1 MDVNLYAKYLDL
13 FATHLKAERGLSV
26 NTVESYTRDIK
37 NFLAYIEGLNTITG
51 VERKIMHEYIVK
63 LYDVGLDP
71 RSIARS
77 VSALKTFFSF
87 LLREGL
93 IKDDPCVNLK
103 APRFAK
109 NLPSALTVDEIDR
122 IFNVVDT
129 QKWEGVRDRA
139 MLELLYASGLRVSE
153 LVGLK
158 KEDVNLEQNFIVVRA
173 GKGGKD
179 RMTLVGESAKKWMIL
194 YLEKGLDRLMVNDFF
209 FITRRNRPLTRQAL
223 WLKIK
228 EYALKANVTKQVY
241 PHILRHSFATHMLE
255 GGADLRVIQTLL
267 GHSSITTTEIYT
279 HVCNEFLKEE
289 YERFHPKGNT

>member
-1 MDVNLYAKYLDL
+1 MDVNLYKKYLDL
-13 FATHLKAERGLSV
+13 FATHLTAERGLSG
-26 NTVESYTRDIK
+26 NTVESYVRDVK
-37 NFLAYIEGLNTITG
+37 NLLLYLEGINTITG
-51 VERKIMHEYIVK
+51 VERKTIHEYIVK

-87 LLREGL
+87 LLREGIL
-93 IKDDPCVNLK
+93 KDDPCVNLK

-109 NLPSALTVDEIDR
+109 HLPEALTVNEIDS
-122 IFNVVDT
+122 IFGVIDT
-129 QKWEGVRDRA
+129 QKWEGIRDRA
-139 MLELLYASGLRVSE
+139 MLELMYASGLRVSE

-158 KEDVNLEQNFIVVRA
+158 KEDVNIGQGFIVVRA

-179 RMTLVGESAKKWMIL
+179 RMTLIGDSAKKWLLL
-194 YLEKGLDRLMVNDFF
+194 YLEKGLDRLQVNDYF
-209 FITRRNRPLTRQAL
+209 FITRRNKPLSRQAL

-228 EYALKANVTKQVY
+228 EYALKANVAKQVY

-255 GGADLRVIQTLL
+255 GGADLRAIQTLL

-279 HVCNEFLKEE
+279 HVCTDFLKEE
-289 YERFHPKGNT
+289 YDRFHPKGNS